1 MERYVDQS
9 SAPPRSHCKI
19 GVTPGGRPVR
29 AHSPLA
35 GRTAG
40 PEKCFRVRLMET
52 KNSSDGDVSL
62 VITRPDDDKV
72 GGTEG
77 RVTIDESWLSAFFPV
92 A

>member
-1 MERYVDQS
+1 
-9 SAPPRSHCKI
+9 
-19 GVTPGGRPVR
+19 
-29 AHSPLA
+29 
-35 GRTAG
+35 
-40 PEKCFRVRLMET
+40 MET

-72 GGTEG
+72 GGIEG